1 MNRKKIKFY
10 FLFLF
15 FMKQFKQD
23 INELNEL
30 YLFVIELDNFFFFLI
45 LCDKSVMWCL
55 NFLRYLIF

>member
-1 MNRKKIKFY
+1 MKVVNVGECYEQKKNFKFY

-30 YLFVIELDNFFFFLI
+30 YVFVIELDYF
-45 LCDKSVMWCL
+45 
-55 NFLRYLIF
+55 